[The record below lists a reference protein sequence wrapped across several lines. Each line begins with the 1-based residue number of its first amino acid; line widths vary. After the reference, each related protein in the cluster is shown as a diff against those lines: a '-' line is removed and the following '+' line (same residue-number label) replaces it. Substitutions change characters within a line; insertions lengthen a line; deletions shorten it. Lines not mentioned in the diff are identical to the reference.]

1 MTSNLLNSMGL
12 GNMDIGIVLIVMCVL
27 LIAAIVL
34 LVLFITKEE
43 KLRKKYLIFMRG
55 KEASSLEEDI
65 INLYNDNKA
74 LKEKITQNRRDIK
87 TLYKLQRKNVQ
98 KIGLVKY
105 DAYQQMG
112 GLLSFALVLLDEDNN
127 GLVLNSVHSTEGC
140 YTYIKDIKGG
150 ECELEL
156 GKEEKEAL
164 QQAVEEY
171 ETGKD

>member
-27 LIAAIVL
+27 LIAAIVV
-34 LVLFITKEE
+34 LVLFITREE

-87 TLYKLQRKNVQ
+87 ALYKLQRKNVQ

-127 GLVLNSVHSTEGC
+127 GLVLNSVHSTEGW
-140 YTYIKDIKGG
+140 GMRAG
-150 ECELEL
+150 A
-156 GKEEKEAL
+156 G
-164 QQAVEEY
+164 
-171 ETGKD
+171 